1 MNRPAWLTPLVL
13 LAACDR
19 AAPDPRGVDRNET
32 LLQVTA
38 DGEAEVRPDEARFSV
53 GVSSIAPTAAEV
65 TAANNRKMNAVV
77 EALKRQ
83 GIAEADMQTRQL
95 TIGRIGY
102 GPNRG
107 RFEANNVLNVRV
119 RQVGRAGEAIVA
131 ATGAGA
137 NVLSGPDLRVGDPE
151 RAGSAA
157 RAAAF
162 RNARTRADAYA
173 GAAGL
178 RIARVLAI
186 RDGGA
191 ARPPSPSYD
200 MAVEAQAAPAPVAT
214 PPVLAGTDTRTAT
227 VSVDFAL
234 VPR

>member
-1 MNRPAWLTPLVL
+1 MKRSALLSTFAL

-53 GVSSIAPTAAEV
+53 GVLSIAPTAADV

-151 RAGSAA
+151 RAGGAA
-157 RAAAF
+157 RATAF

-191 ARPPSPSYD
+191 GRPTGTTYD
-200 MAVEAQAAPAPVAT
+200 MAMEAQAAPPPVAA